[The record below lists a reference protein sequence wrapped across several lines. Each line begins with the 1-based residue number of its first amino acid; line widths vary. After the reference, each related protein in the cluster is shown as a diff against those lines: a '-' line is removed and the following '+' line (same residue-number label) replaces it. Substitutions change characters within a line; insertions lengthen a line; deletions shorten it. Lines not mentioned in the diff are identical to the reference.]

1 MATAGAGDVLAGI
14 CVAWL
19 ARVTTSSRADW
30 TAFDAAASAVHVH
43 GRAGDIARD
52 RLGERSVIASDLIDV
67 LPDAIRASSHALES

>member
-1 MATAGAGDVLAGI
+1 
-14 CVAWL
+14 
-19 ARVTTSSRADW
+19 
-30 TAFDAAASAVHVH
+30 VHVH